1 MEIVFRPMKM
11 GFQDVTWKSFDW
23 RTTQETRMGEGWRK
37 RRFSGTTSRKVCTRY
52 NKRTWSHRPRIVV
65 GSSMW
70 DIAALLTAIDTFP
83 ICWQTTQ
90 SLSTSLRFD
99 ACPFEHHDRGEKER
113 RKKWKGIINAR
124 ENNRD
129 NRLHINRFEI
139 MIVEKVHREFKS
151 LKFNSLLCDRNLWF
165 CTSFQEDEY
174 LIL

>member
-1 MEIVFRPMKM
+1 
-11 GFQDVTWKSFDW
+11 
-23 RTTQETRMGEGWRK
+23 
-37 RRFSGTTSRKVCTRY
+37 
-52 NKRTWSHRPRIVV
+52 
-65 GSSMW
+65 MW

-129 NRLHINRFEI
+129 NSYFFNEPMPNSGRTLDNNTRKSSIDVVGDVDETFEI
-139 MIVEKVHREFKS
+139 EKHGGNVRRTNYS
-151 LKFNSLLCDRNLWF
+151 PG
-165 CTSFQEDEY
+165 
-174 LIL
+174 LII